1 VPNRV
6 LAGHH
11 GAGPAGRPGR
21 ARLLWPL
28 RGYFRRVAGLLVIGS
43 LAGIAMNTAVVLPSV
58 LLGRAVDAV
67 VAYRHGNISA
77 HAVTTAVLVLVAG
90 TVATELPRVGK
101 RWWLGVARARIRADL
116 RADALAGVLS
126 WPAGRLHTT
135 AVGEVMARII
145 GDVEVVGTGVGEVI
159 TETWDTLLFSASL
172 MTAMFAYDP
181 VLGALTLAPVPVAL
195 IVAKAAG
202 AAVARRTIAAREA
215 NAALTSFVQEGLT
228 GLRVLRVAGRGATW
242 SARMGRL
249 AAGQAEAELAAT
261 RLESLLAPL
270 YATLTSAGIVAVLW
284 YGGQQVDAGRLSTG
298 DLVAFLSLFARFTG
312 RAYRIPQIANAVQAG
327 AAALTRLSPL
337 LAPPPPQAAEPPWAS
352 WRVNRV
358 AGLAGRARRQ
368 APLPQRSPAHVVLHD
383 VAFTYPG
390 AAGPALQ
397 GITLDLPPGSLV
409 AVTGRV
415 GSGKSALARVVAGLY
430 PVGRGQV
437 RVDGADPAHLTA
449 AARASLGY
457 LPQGHPVFSGSIAEN
472 IRLAEDTTSEH
483 DPRDAARLAGAVHIA
498 GLDDDVA
505 AMPAG
510 TATAIGELGV
520 RISGG
525 QRQRVALARALA
537 APPLPP
543 RLLILDDPFSALDLD
558 TEARIIAALRDAVG
572 PSAPADRQAT
582 VLLCSTRLAAFRDAD
597 QVVVL
602 QNGRIA
608 ESGTH
613 TELLAAGGPY
623 AQIVTA
629 QRRSHLHG
637 VRP

>member
-1 VPNRV
+1 MRVVVNR
-6 LAGHH
+6 HH
-11 GAGPAGRPGR
+11 AGPAGRHGR
-21 ARLLWPL
+21 TRLLWPL
-28 RGYFRRVAGLLVIGS
+28 RDYFRRVAGLLLIGS

-67 VAYRHGNISA
+67 VAHRHGSTSG
-77 HAVTTAVLVLVAG
+77 HAVATAVLVLVAG

-116 RADALAGVLS
+116 RADAMAGVLS
-126 WPAGRLHTT
+126 WPAERLHTT

-181 VLGALTLAPVPVAL
+181 ALGALTLAPVPVAL
-195 IVAKAAG
+195 IVAKPAG
-202 AAVARRTIAAREA
+202 AAVARRTIAARAA
-215 NAALTSFVQEGLT
+215 NAALTSFAQEGLT
-228 GLRVLRVAGRGATW
+228 GLRVLRVAGRGAAW

-249 AAGQAEAELAAT
+249 AAGQAEAELSAT
-261 RLESLLAPL
+261 RLKTLLAPL
-270 YATLTSAGIVAVLW
+270 YATLTSAGIIAVLW
-284 YGGQQVDAGRLSTG
+284 YGGQQVAGGRLSTG

-312 RAYRIPQIANAVQAG
+312 RAYRIPQMANAVQAG
-327 AAALTRLSPL
+327 AAALTRLGPL
-337 LAPPPPQAAEPPWAS
+337 LAPPPRDGEPPWAS
-352 WRVNRV
+352 WRINRV
-358 AGLAGRARRQ
+358 SGLASLGRRQ
-368 APLPQRSPAHVVLHD
+368 APRPRPGPAHVVLRD

-390 AAGPALQ
+390 AAAPALD
-397 GITLDLPPGSLV
+397 GITVDLPPGSLV
-409 AVTGRV
+409 AVTGPV

-449 AARASLGY
+449 ADRGCLGY
-457 LPQGHPVFSGSIAEN
+457 LPQGHPVFSGTIAEN
-472 IRLAEDTTSEH
+472 IRLAEDAASEPG
-483 DPRDAARLAGAVHIA
+483 PRDAARLAGAVHTA
-498 GLDDDVA
+498 GLDDDLA

-537 APPLPP
+537 APALPP

-558 TEARIIAALRDAVG
+558 TEARVIAALREAVG

-597 QVVVL
+597 QILVL
-602 QNGRIA
+602 ENGRIA
-608 ESGTH
+608 ENGTH
-613 TELLAAGGPY
+613 TELLAAGGQY
-623 AQIVTA
+623 AQVVNA
-629 QRRSHLHG
+629 QHRSHVCG
-637 VRP
+637 AQP

>member
-1 VPNRV
+1 MRVVVNR
-6 LAGHH
+6 HH
-11 GAGPAGRPGR
+11 AGPAGRHGR
-21 ARLLWPL
+21 TRLLWPL
-28 RGYFRRVAGLLVIGS
+28 RDYFRRVAGLLLIGS

-67 VAYRHGNISA
+67 VAHRHGSTSG
-77 HAVTTAVLVLVAG
+77 HAVATAVLVLVAG

-116 RADALAGVLS
+116 RADAMAGVLS
-126 WPAGRLHTT
+126 WPAERLHTT

-181 VLGALTLAPVPVAL
+181 ALGALTLAPVPVAL
-195 IVAKAAG
+195 IVAKPAG
-202 AAVARRTIAAREA
+202 AAVARRTIAARAA
-215 NAALTSFVQEGLT
+215 NAALTSFAQEGLT
-228 GLRVLRVAGRGATW
+228 GLRVLRVAGRGAAW

-249 AAGQAEAELAAT
+249 AAGQAEAELSAT
-261 RLESLLAPL
+261 RLKTLLAPL
-270 YATLTSAGIVAVLW
+270 YATLTSAGIIAVLW
-284 YGGQQVDAGRLSTG
+284 YGGQQVAGGRLSTG

-312 RAYRIPQIANAVQAG
+312 RAYRIPQMANAVQAG
-327 AAALTRLSPL
+327 AAALTRLGPL
-337 LAPPPPQAAEPPWAS
+337 LAPPPPRDGEPPWAS
-352 WRVNRV
+352 WRINRV
-358 AGLAGRARRQ
+358 SGLASLGRRQ
-368 APLPQRSPAHVVLHD
+368 APRPRPGPAHVVLRD

-390 AAGPALQ
+390 AAAPALD
-397 GITLDLPPGSLV
+397 GITVDLPPGSLV
-409 AVTGRV
+409 AVTGPV

-449 AARASLGY
+449 ADRGCLGY
-457 LPQGHPVFSGSIAEN
+457 LPQGHPVFSGTIAEN
-472 IRLAEDTTSEH
+472 IRLAEDAASEPG
-483 DPRDAARLAGAVHIA
+483 PRDAARLAGAVHTA
-498 GLDDDVA
+498 GLDDDLA

-537 APPLPP
+537 APALPP

-558 TEARIIAALRDAVG
+558 TEARVIAALREAVG

-597 QVVVL
+597 QILVL
-602 QNGRIA
+602 ENGRIA
-608 ESGTH
+608 ENGTH
-613 TELLAAGGPY
+613 TELLAAGGQY
-623 AQIVTA
+623 AQVVNA
-629 QRRSHLHG
+629 QHRSHVCG
-637 VRP
+637 AQP